1 MTLTKTLSGAQLKV
15 TLNGLGLPPS
25 FFAEKLGVTMRTVVR
40 WFDGDTVPPSA
51 VECLDNLVD
60 RTAKKIDEIVA
71 KAKVPSEGLMFSQ
84 PVTLRTY
91 RTDGNIGTRDG
102 KWPATWHR
110 LVTFRAMER
119 LWDQGRDVTV
129 EYR

>member
-1 MTLTKTLSGAQLKV
+1 MTLTKTLSGATLKV

-51 VECLDNLVD
+51 VECLDKLAD
-60 RTAKKIDEIVA
+60 QTAKKIDELVA
-71 KAKVPSEGLMFSQ
+71 KAPEEG

-119 LWDQGRDVTV
+119 LWEQGRDVTV

>member
-51 VECLDNLVD
+51 VECLDKIRQQTEREID
-60 RTAKKIDEIVA
+60 RLVA
-71 KAKVPSEGLMFSQ
+71 KTAVSSEG
-84 PVTLRTY
+84 PAVLRTY
-91 RTDGNIGTRDG
+91 RTDGNVGTRDG

-110 LVTFRAMER
+110 LVTYRAMER
-119 LWDQGRDVTV
+119 LREQDREVSV